1 MPILSQFQ
9 PDAIFISCGFD
20 CALND
25 PIGESR
31 ITDQGF
37 KTMAK
42 FIKNFN
48 KPILLAL

>member
-9 PDAIFISCGFD
+9 PDAIFVSCGFD
-20 CALND
+20 CASND
-25 PIGESR
+25 PIGDSS

-37 KTMAK
+37 KTMTK
-42 FIKNFN
+42 FIKSLN